1 MHRRFLIAGAI
12 FGLTAVILGAFA
24 AHGLKETISADSLN
38 SFETGVRFQMYHAF
52 LLLILGGFDFLT
64 EKRLNWI
71 FYLLCS
77 GILLFSGSIYLL
89 STSSLSEINF
99 KSIALV
105 TPLGGTLLILGW
117 AILLLNFIKLKKK

>member
-52 LLLILGGFDFLT
+52 LLLILGGFGFLT

-117 AILLLNFIKLKKK
+117 GILLLNFIKLKKK